1 MLVSEIPAL
10 REFWYPV
17 IYSAELTDKPH
28 QAVLFG
34 EEYVVWRTGD
44 GAAHAAFDLCPHR
57 GARLSQGWL
66 SGDRLVCG
74 YHGWQ
79 YDSSGR
85 CVCIPQND
93 PATPIPRRASL
104 QPVHADERYEMVWI
118 CIAEEPRAPIPD
130 LPELNDPDYVLI
142 HEMME
147 VWDAAAPRVVDNALD
162 VSHLS
167 FVHRGSIGDAA
178 APRMS
183 DYDLERDG
191 WNLSFTI
198 SYQSRVT
205 EQQKR
210 NTGITDDFI
219 TRTTHAELVQPMV
232 FRGVLEYP
240 NDLRHVLYKTC
251 APVDDH
257 RTLFCQF
264 VARNDDPD
272 DEKARGIIGVD
283 RTVQCEDRALLERMP
298 SDFPAEV
305 TTEVHTKGD
314 RMTLEYRRI
323 LADLAAESGPLR
335 PDATW
340 AGGRWGA

>member
-17 IYSAELTDKPH
+17 VYSSELTDKPH
-28 QAVLFG
+28 QAVLCG
-34 EEYVVWRTGD
+34 EEYVVWRTAD
-44 GAAHAAFDLCPHR
+44 GAVHAAFDLCPHR

-66 SGDRLVCG
+66 AGDRLVCG

-79 YDSSGR
+79 YDALGR

-93 PATPIPRRASL
+93 PSTPIPRRARL
-104 QPVHADERYEMVWI
+104 QPVHADERYEMVWL

-178 APRMS
+178 APHMS
-183 DYDLERDG
+183 DYDLKRDG
-191 WNLSFTI
+191 WSLSFTI

-240 NDLRHVLYKTC
+240 NGLRHVLYKTC

-264 VARNDDPD
+264 IARNDSPD
-272 DEKARGIIGVD
+272 DIRAQGIVGVD
-283 RTVQCEDRALLERMP
+283 RTVQSEDRALLERMP
-298 SDFPAEV
+298 SDFPAEI
-305 TTEVHTKGD
+305 TTEVHTRGD

-323 LADLAAESGPLR
+323 LAELAAESGPLR